1 MQAIHSPHTTHG
13 APDAIQVFQ
22 PFVDLSD
29 DRWQSAVRNAPS
41 GTADSLVVSW
51 QHPIKLQQMRGVR
64 VVATAGNI
72 WVTQSGRSEDH
83 VLEVGNSVLVTEDEA
98 VITAFGEGR
107 ALLIPCV
114 NTPAPSAGHHA
125 LPWARAFAARYLRW
139 AHRLTRA
146 MRTAPSSAQ
155 L

>member
-1 MQAIHSPHTTHG
+1 MQAIHSPNTAYG
-13 APDAIQVFQ
+13 AIQAFQ
-22 PFVDLSD
+22 SFVELSD

-51 QHPIKLQQMRGVR
+51 QHPVKLQQMRGVR

-107 ALLIPCV
+107 ALLIPSV
-114 NTPAPSAGHHA
+114 NTPSNAPSAKHQA
-125 LPWARAFAARYLRW
+125 LPWARALAARYLRW

-146 MRTAPSSAQ
+146 MRAAPGGAQ